1 MVNVEKKKSFGA
13 KVEALFKSIK
23 YKRLSSLFDG
33 FMSGFLLGIVVMALM
48 ITEALEKPIPV
59 DVVIVFLVLVII
71 SVAMFVWGVHS
82 ALTTKESTS
91 SE

>member
-1 MVNVEKKKSFGA
+1 MANVEKEKSFGA
-13 KVEALFKSIK
+13 KVETLFKSIK

-33 FMSGFLLGIVVMALM
+33 FMSGFCLGIVVMVLM
-48 ITEALEKPIPV
+48 VTEALGKPMSV
-59 DVVIVFLVLVII
+59 DVVIVLLVLVMI
-71 SVAMFVWGVHS
+71 SVAMLVWGVHS